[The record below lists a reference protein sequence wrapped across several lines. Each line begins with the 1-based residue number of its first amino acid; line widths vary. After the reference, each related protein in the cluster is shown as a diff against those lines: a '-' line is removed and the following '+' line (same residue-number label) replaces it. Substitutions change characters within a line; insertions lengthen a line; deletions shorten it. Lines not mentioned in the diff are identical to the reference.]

1 MILETSSPSS
11 EAKQVQILSA
21 DEANRQADILIASL
35 NPTVQAK
42 AESRVAVNILGVAVG
57 GQNGVTATAIIC
69 KLTLLGITFYSIF
82 TCQYLFKIFTNICYY
97 FFLAVTRLSDYV
109 EKAGCTPQVQAAIRN
124 LLQEEYNGATTAF
137 TSALR
142 SLDVWNTP
150 VGALGACLEESTSPP
165 AVSKSDLKGR

>member
-1 MILETSSPSS
+1 MILEPSS

-21 DEANRQADILIASL
+21 DEANHQADILIASL

-42 AESRVAVNILGVAVG
+42 AESRVAVNILSVAVG
-57 GQNGVTATAIIC
+57 GQKGVTATAIIC
-69 KLTLLGITFYSIF
+69 KFTFYSIF
-82 TCQYLFKIFTNICYY
+82 TCQYLLKIFAHIYY
-97 FFLAVTRLSDYV
+97 YVFLAVTRLSDYV
-109 EKAGCTPQVQAAIRN
+109 EKAGCTRQVQATIRN

-150 VGALGACLEESTSPP
+150 VGALGACLEESTAPP
-165 AVSKSDLKGR
+165 GVSKSDSPGKGR